1 MDASEFSIIQAEIL
15 ALRKEIGLLKRR
27 IEFLEK
33 QNEKWRKLS

>member
-27 IEFLEK
+27 VERLERITSSWVK
-33 QNEKWRKLS
+33 VS